1 MLNIWFLIYKLIFF
15 PLDLQSYLSWSA
27 LNLRIKNVV
36 VKMGMVILLYL
47 SPKTMGRILI
57 N

>member
-15 PLDLQSYLSWSA
+15 PLNLQWYLSWSA